1 MAEDTQMGE
10 EKGKLTL
17 EEFVTSLYH
26 GARADNT
33 FKFLYGQPEEK
44 VDAFFQKL
52 LRQVVL
58 AVDSGESGALGD
70 FLQRSQVDG
79 YTFPID
85 KPPFWAPKVPQ
96 APVTLAR
103 LRKPLSEA
111 RIALFSSA
119 AARLPEQPTFLP
131 EGLDLPAAIRD
142 PMKSFERFPSLRE
155 IPARTNTA
163 RLVFEHVAYDLNAA
177 GQDPNVIFPLDRLH
191 TLAEQGVIKVAPKA
205 YSYKGLSNLQRL
217 VETAGPEWAEKVRA
231 DGADAVLLVPG

>member
-1 MAEDTQMGE
+1 MGE
-10 EKGKLTL
+10 EKGKLTF

-52 LRQVVL
+52 LRQVVV

-70 FLQRSQVDG
+70 FLQQSQVDG
-79 YTFPID
+79 YIFPLD

-142 PMKSFERFPSLRE
+142 PMKSFERLPSLRE
-155 IPARTNTA
+155 IPARADTA

-177 GQDPNVIFPLDRLH
+177 RQDPNVVFPLDRLH

-205 YSYKGLSNLQRL
+205 YSYKGLSNVQHV
-217 VETAGPEWAEKVRA
+217 VETTGPEWAEKVRA